1 MPTPIAL
8 VEDVPDLRRQLVER
22 LAFFPEV
29 TVVRAAVS
37 AEALLDGFGSLD
49 PLPRVVLMDLQLP
62 GLDGIEATRRLR
74 HRHPEVEVIV
84 LTVFED
90 EDKIFEAIR
99 AGATGYLLKETRAAD
114 IVQAIA
120 DVQVGGVPLSPLVAR
135 KVLRL
140 TQHDLRPP
148 ADFGLTPREHEVLVL
163 AADGLS
169 ETRIAEAL
177 FVSPH
182 TVRSHMVN
190 IYGKLQVHNR
200 SEAVRKAVEGRIV

>member
-29 TVVRAAVS
+29 AVGMAAAS
-37 AEALLDGFGSLD
+37 AEELLEGFEALT
-49 PLPRVVLMDLQLP
+49 PRPAVVLMDLQLP
-62 GLDGIEATRRLR
+62 GMDGIEATRRLCQQYPAV
-74 HRHPEVEVIV
+74 HVIV

-90 EDKIFEAIR
+90 EDNIFAAIQ
-99 AGATGYLLKETRAAD
+99 AGATGYLLKETRAEE

-120 DVQVGGVPLSPLVAR
+120 DVQAEGAPLSPLVAR

-140 TQHDLRPP
+140 TQRDARP
-148 ADFGLTPREHEVLVL
+148 AEDFGLTPREREVLVL

-169 ETRIAEAL
+169 EPRIAEQL
-177 FVSPH
+177 FLSPH

-190 IYGKLQVHNR
+190 IYGKLHVHTR
-200 SEAVRKAVEGRIV
+200 AEAVRKAVEGRIV